1 MEVRR
6 SEDASLHQLLSSFA
20 AILPLRRPSELRD
33 PRVHRRVLSLTEG
46 VMVRICRL
54 LETAAVLA
62 IETDQERIDLAL
74 LTEDLMAETLVS
86 ISDRRSRRAT
96 V

>member
-1 MEVRR
+1 VVNGWSAAQGAR
-6 SEDASLHQLLSSFA
+6 HNA

-33 PRVHRRVLSLTEG
+33 PKVHRRVLSLTEG

-62 IETDQERIDLAL
+62 IETDRENGLQTKEEA
-74 LTEDLMAETLVS
+74 S
-86 ISDRRSRRAT
+86 PC
-96 V
+96 

>member
-1 MEVRR
+1 
-6 SEDASLHQLLSSFA
+6 
-20 AILPLRRPSELRD
+20 
-33 PRVHRRVLSLTEG
+33 
-46 VMVRICRL
+46 MVRICRL